1 MGTRTHPPQQSP
13 RRCRHSDGAGRG
25 CGCLTQVW
33 GPLVRMGSCTLYL
46 LSHFVSVSL
55 SVCLYLS
62 VFSLC
67 LSTSSF
73 LFLCLSIYLSVYRF
87 TCLCVSLHFS
97 PSLSLSVSLPFSSPP
112 SGPTVPPRFVS
123 KVRAVPFVEGEDT
136 QVTCTIEGAPHPQ
149 IRWVRWTRGV
159 GLPQGLHFCL

>member
-13 RRCRHSDGAGRG
+13 RRCKHSDGAGRG

-33 GPLVRMGSCTLYL
+33 GLIGLGGVLHIIPSLSFFLCVPL
-46 LSHFVSVSL
+46 SVSL
-55 SVCLYLS
+55 SI
-62 VFSLC
+62 FSLC

-73 LFLCLSIYLSVYRF
+73 LFLCLSIYLSVYLF

-97 PSLSLSVSLPFSSPP
+97 PSLSLSVSLPFSSPL

-149 IRWVRWTRGV
+149 IR
-159 GLPQGLHFCL
+159 